1 MRLFVKA
8 FCQYVVNNF
17 RFEIPLGKELFY
29 FFALMQKSNKK
40 IKPANKKAEILNVSL
55 KSRNSRVEF
64 VSLKKVLAQTALI
77 F

>member
-1 MRLFVKA
+1 M
-8 FCQYVVNNF
+8 
-17 RFEIPLGKELFY
+17 EISFGISLFY

-40 IKPANKKAEILNVSL
+40 NQSAAADEILNVSL

-64 VSLKKVLAQTALI
+64 VSLKEMPAQTALI